1 MFESEDK
8 PRSPHFWQIIVIAT
22 ILFVAATGLVLF
34 FLQQGVQEEAPLT
47 GILHTGDPDYDWYGK
62 YMELENPQIKMG
74 KNFAGNRFV
83 IFSAIIENNGERT
96 VDVVEVELSF
106 FNYNELIS
114 SVIRTPLRP
123 GTYTPPIRTFE
134 KRVFTVYVEEIPPNW
149 LAQTAEIAIHGLRFV
164 DQPTRE

>member
-8 PRSPHFWQIIVIAT
+8 SRSPHFWKIIVIAA
-22 ILFVAATGLVLF
+22 ILFVATTGLLLF

-47 GILHTGDPDYDWYGK
+47 GILHAGDPDYDWYGK
-62 YMELENPQIKMG
+62 YMDLENPQLKMG

-123 GTYTPPIRTFE
+123 GTYTPPIQTFE

-149 LAQTAEIAIHGLRFV
+149 LAQTAEIAIHGLRFLAK
-164 DQPTRE
+164 P

>member
-8 PRSPHFWQIIVIAT
+8 PRFPHFWQIIVIAA
-22 ILFVAATGLVLF
+22 ILFVVVTGSLLF

-47 GILHTGDPDYDWYGK
+47 GILHAGDPDYDWYGK
-62 YMELENPQIKMG
+62 YMGLENPQVKLG

-106 FNYNELIS
+106 FNYDELIS
-114 SVIRTPLRP
+114 TVIRTPLRP
-123 GTYTPPIRTFE
+123 GTYTPPMQTFE
-134 KRVFTVYVEEIPPNW
+134 KRGFTIYVEGIPPNW
-149 LAQTAEIAIHGLRFV
+149 LAQNAEIAIHGIRFV
-164 DQPTRE
+164 TEP

>member
-1 MFESEDK
+1 VFESEEK
-8 PRSPHFWQIIVIAT
+8 PRSPHFWQIIVIAGV
-22 ILFVAATGLVLF
+22 LFVCATGLLLF
-34 FLQQGVQEEAPLT
+34 FLQQGTAQEAPLT
-47 GILHTGDPDYDWYGK
+47 RILHAGDPDYEWYGK
-62 YMELENPQIKMG
+62 YMALENHQVKMG

-106 FNYNELIS
+106 FNYDTRIS

-123 GTYTPPIRTFE
+123 GTYTPPMRTFE
-134 KRVFTVYVEEIPPNW
+134 KRGFTLYVEELPPNW
-149 LAQTAEIAIHGLRFV
+149 LAQNAELAIHGFRFL